1 MAVNR
6 LTGILHV
13 TNLDAGFSGARKIVE
28 VRIETCCV
36 DSIGVTK
43 VEQ

>member
-6 LTGILHV
+6 LTVLQV
-13 TNLDAGFSGARKIVE
+13 TNVDVGFSGARKIVE
-28 VRIETCCV
+28 VRKDMCSV